1 MNKTSAVDLTA
12 LSKTVSRVL
21 RHRPDAAG
29 IRLDKHGWCD
39 VDELLQGLAHA
50 GAPATRE
57 QLEQMVRDNDKQ
69 RFVLE
74 GNRIRAAQGHSVGG
88 VEPLLRAMKPPSR
101 LFHGTVASN
110 LPSIERKGLLPM
122 RRHHV
127 HLSEDE
133 TTARA
138 VGSRRGHAIVL
149 AVDSGRM
156 VRDGQKFY
164 VSDNLVWLTDKVLP
178 KYLSRLT

>member
-1 MNKTSAVDLTA
+1 MDLTV
-12 LSKTVSRVL
+12 LSKTVSRIL

-29 IRLDKHGWCD
+29 VRLDKHGWCD
-39 VDELLQGLAHA
+39 VDELLQGLARA

-74 GNRIRAAQGHSVGG
+74 GNRIRAAQGHSVTG

-110 LPSIERKGLLPM
+110 LPRIERKGLLPM

-133 TTARA
+133 ATARA
-138 VGSRRGHAIVL
+138 VGSRRGQAIVL
-149 AVDSGRM
+149 VVDSGRM
-156 VRDGQKFY
+156 DCDGQIFY
-164 VSDNLVWLTDKVLP
+164 VSDNRLWLTDKVLP
-178 KYLSRLT
+178 KYLSRLTG

>member
-1 MNKTSAVDLTA
+1 MDLNA
-12 LSKTVSRVL
+12 LSKTVSRIL

-29 IRLDKHGWCD
+29 VRLDKHGWCD
-39 VDELLQGLAHA
+39 VDELLQGLARG

-74 GNRIRAAQGHSVGG
+74 GNRIRAAQGQSVGG
-88 VEPLLRAMKPPSR
+88 IEPLLRAMKPPSR

-110 LPSIERKGLLPM
+110 LSSIERKGLLPM

-127 HLSEDE
+127 HLSVDE
-133 TTARA
+133 TTART

-149 AVDSGRM
+149 VVDSARM
-156 VRDGQKFY
+156 DRDGQKFY

-178 KYLSRLT
+178 IYLSRLRV